1 MLTYLK
7 SRNFRFSAKISFWLG
22 LLYCGLLVLLAFF
35 WIPAQ
40 ILGYYGLDYINTN
53 PVDDDNFTILGAIF
67 VMPYLLIFAS
77 ILFSGL
83 PAGVAG
89 FIFGTLG
96 LKSDKRKLALY
107 GIAMSL
113 AALLITLIIMF
124 AAGII

>member
-22 LLYCGLLVLLAFF
+22 MLYCGLLALLAFF

-40 ILGYYGLDYINTN
+40 ILGYYDLVYINTN
-53 PVDDDNFTILGAIF
+53 PIDDDNFTILGAIF
-67 VMPYLLIFAS
+67 AMPSLLIFAS

-83 PAGVAG
+83 PVGVAG
-89 FIFGTLG
+89 FIFGALG
-96 LKSDKRKLALY
+96 LKSDKRRLALY
-107 GIAMSL
+107 GIGMSL
-113 AALLITLIIMF
+113 IALLVTLIIMF